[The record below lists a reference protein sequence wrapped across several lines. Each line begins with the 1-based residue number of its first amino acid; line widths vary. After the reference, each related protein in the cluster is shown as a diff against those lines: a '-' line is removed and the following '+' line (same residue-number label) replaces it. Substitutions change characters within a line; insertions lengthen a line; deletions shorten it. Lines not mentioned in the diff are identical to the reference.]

1 MPYRRRFYTDLQ
13 AYSEVIL
20 L

>member
-13 AYSEVIL
+13 AYSEVIVL
-20 L
+20 